1 MNEINQTTP
10 ERKLYAFRYLAR
22 IVLQAETP
30 LSIGSG
36 ESNIQTDS
44 PVIRDING
52 LPFIPGTSL
61 AGILR
66 HAVDSL
72 EQEKVNAV
80 FGFQSKEGS
89 NTGLGSRLLCTSARM
104 IGKDGQT
111 VLDGLQNIN
120 YTDPFYKAFQ
130 NLPIRQHVCINDKGT
145 AKDRGK
151 FDEEVVYKGTR
162 FCFEIELIGE
172 KEEEVTF
179 FRDQLLPRMQHV
191 SFRIGSG
198 TRNGHGEVSIYSYK
212 ERTLD
217 LREKEDLKAYLKKSS
232 SLSSEFKW
240 KDNSKTT
247 VVPSVNNGWKTY
259 SVELRPDDFF
269 LFGSGFGD
277 DAADMTPVKEK
288 VVSYNE
294 NKGKIS
300 DSYIL
305 IPASSVKGA
314 LSHRIA
320 YYYNREVG
328 YFADA
333 KNDKGGIGKENYAI
347 RQLFGYEG
355 DVKNPGTTPAPGN
368 VLFSDIL
375 IEPNNGQQDK
385 LLNHVSIDRFTGGAI
400 TGALFS
406 EKTTWGNQ
414 QVFSLTIHVKGEIL
428 NNPQIKNAFEYA
440 LTDLC
445 EGLLPLGGGTN
456 RGNGRFTGKWE
467 QTTQNK

>member
-1 MNEINQTTP
+1 MDEINQTTP
-10 ERKLYAFRYLAR
+10 ERKLYAFRYIAR
-22 IVLQAETP
+22 IVLQAESP
-30 LSIGSG
+30 LSVGSG
-36 ESNIQTDS
+36 ESNIQTDA
-44 PVIRDING
+44 PVIRDFNG

-66 HAVDSL
+66 HAADGLS
-72 EQEKVNAV
+72 EDEVNSI
-80 FGFQSKEGS
+80 FGFQSKDSS

-104 IGKDGQT
+104 IGKDGKT
-111 VLDGLQNIN
+111 VLDGLQSID
-120 YTDPFYKAFQ
+120 YTDSFYKAFQ
-130 NLPIRQHVCINDKGT
+130 NLPIRQHVRINDKGT
-145 AKDRGK
+145 AEDGGK

-172 KEEEVTF
+172 NREDVTF
-179 FRDQLLPRMQHV
+179 FHEQLLPRMQHV

-198 TRNGHGEVSIYSYK
+198 TRNGHGEVSIHSYQ
-212 ERTLD
+212 ERTLNLKND
-217 LREKEDLKAYLKKSS
+217 EDLQAYLNKSS
-232 SLSSEFKW
+232 SLSGKFEW
-240 KDNSKTT
+240 EDNSKKTKNS
-247 VVPSVNNGWKTY
+247 SVDNGWATY

-277 DAADMTPVKEK
+277 DDADMTPVKEK
-288 VVSYNE
+288 VVNYEE
-294 NKGKIS
+294 NKIS

-333 KNDKGGIGKENYAI
+333 KNDKGGIGKENHAI

-355 DVKNPGTTPAPGN
+355 DVKNPETTSTPGN

-375 IEPNNGQQDK
+375 IKPDSKQQDK

-406 EKTTWGNQ
+406 EKTIWGNRQ
-414 QVFSLTIHVKGEIL
+414 PFSLTIHVKSEIL
-428 NNPQIKNAFEYA
+428 EDDHKIKNAFEYA